1 MTEAI
6 ATLRELHDLRLAAYQ
21 HDGGA
26 LSQLSQQIDEPPA
39 RVRVERMVSFIEEDD
54 FGLLDQLTDDRDALP
69 QAPGQHFTSPDSC
82 VESFRQALYG
92 VVETE
97 KVGKIERLV
106 DAFTF
111 LKIGK
116 IVENCAAIDGDR
128 RRRRGAAAQY
138 GV

>member
-1 MTEAI
+1 MTETI
-6 ATLRELHDLRLAAYQ
+6 ATLRELHDLWLGANQ

-26 LSQLSQQIDEPPA
+26 LSQLTQQIDEPPA

-54 FGLLDQLTDDRDALP
+54 FRLLDKLTDDCDALP

-82 VESFRQALYG
+82 VEPFRQALHG

-97 KVGKIERLV
+97 EVGKVERLV

-111 LKIGK
+111 LKIG
-116 IVENCAAIDGDR
+116 
-128 RRRRGAAAQY
+128 
-138 GV
+138 